1 MLNAIVFIVA
11 SLLGAP
17 ACPDDGPHDYVCVWI
32 APVQGNHLGT
42 SFINIPER

>member
-11 SLLGAP
+11 SLLHIP
-17 ACPDDGPHDYVCVWI
+17 PCPDDGPQEFVCVWI